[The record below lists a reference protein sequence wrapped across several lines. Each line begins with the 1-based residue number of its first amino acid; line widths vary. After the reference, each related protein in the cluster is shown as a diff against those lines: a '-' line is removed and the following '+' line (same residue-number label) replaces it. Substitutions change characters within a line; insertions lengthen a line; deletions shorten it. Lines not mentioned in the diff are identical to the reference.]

1 MAEKGLRIVTI
12 QELEWV
18 VGGLLGILLIVIGRI
33 FMWFHC
39 RMTDCEIRMRE
50 AVTKEDMHECSTGI
64 RNDVREQSEHT
75 LTRMRLIMSEH
86 TNEITRSQREELD
99 AIRELAKATKA

>member
-1 MAEKGLRIVTI
+1 MAKEGLRVVTI

-50 AVTKEDMHECSTGI
+50 AVTKLDLHACSEGI
-64 RNDVREQSEHT
+64 REDGRTQSEHT
-75 LTRMRLIMSEH
+75 ITKLKLMLSEH

-99 AIRELAKATKA
+99 AIRKLAEASQT